1 MNAVFVRPKE
11 PFASRGTPARA
22 RKMHLP
28 RPGRTDRPGECAERT
43 EARVGTVQQ
52 FPRAGGVFH
61 VHDDAVYR
69 APPRGTE
76 YFDDIRAL
84 QLSEEMQVRISR
96 LIFDNN
102 ERGEMLDQTEIE
114 RLRHL
119 PRLRMEQRTAAVALQ
134 PAPSRRRG
142 EPYA

>member
-1 MNAVFVRPKE
+1 MNSLREELQRVPERCICPVWRELIGPVNAPKGRRHESE
-11 PFASRGTPARA
+11 PYNSS
-22 RKMHLP
+22 
-28 RPGRTDRPGECAERT
+28 
-43 EARVGTVQQ
+43 
-52 FPRAGGVFH
+52 PRAGGVFH
-61 VHDDAVYR
+61 VHDDALYH

-96 LIFDNN
+96 WIFDNN
-102 ERGEMLDQTEIE
+102 ERGEFPMLDQTKIE
-114 RLRHL
+114 RLRDL

>member
-1 MNAVFVRPKE
+1 MRPKDATVTASKGWRHESE
-11 PFASRGTPARA
+11 PYDSSP
-22 RKMHLP
+22 P
-28 RPGRTDRPGECAERT
+28 
-43 EARVGTVQQ
+43 
-52 FPRAGGVFH
+52 AGGVA
-61 VHDDAVYR
+61 HDDALR
-69 APPRGTE
+69 HAPQRGAGF
-76 YFDDIRAL
+76 FDGNRTL
-84 QLSEEMQVRISR
+84 QLSEEMQVRLSQW
-96 LIFDNN
+96 IFDNN

>member
-1 MNAVFVRPKE
+1 MHERCICPVQREMIGPVNAPKGRRHESE
-11 PFASRGTPARA
+11 PYNS
-22 RKMHLP
+22 
-28 RPGRTDRPGECAERT
+28 
-43 EARVGTVQQ
+43 
-52 FPRAGGVFH
+52 FPRAGGV
-61 VHDDAVYR
+61 VHDDALYH

-96 LIFDNN
+96 WIFDNN
-102 ERGEMLDQTEIE
+102 ERGKIPTLDQTEIE

-134 PAPSRRRG
+134 PAPSRHRG